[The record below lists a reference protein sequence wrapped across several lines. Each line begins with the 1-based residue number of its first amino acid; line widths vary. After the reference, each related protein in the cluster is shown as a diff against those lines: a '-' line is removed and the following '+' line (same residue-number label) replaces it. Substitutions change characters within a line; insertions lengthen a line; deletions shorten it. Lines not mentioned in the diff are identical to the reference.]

1 MSKFASL
8 LSGNIVVVG
17 GAAAVVVAGAA
28 AAIIGGV
35 FDRETPVPEPETP
48 VVAAPEA
55 EVVAAPEAEDAP
67 AAVPPIPETV
77 AAPALPAF
85 DVVRAEVDGTTLIA
99 GNGAPESE
107 ITVLMDEG
115 ELVVAKTDA
124 TGKFATFTMIAPSDA
139 PRVLQL
145 VQRREEGDLFSDA
158 TVILAPT
165 PKPEPAPAPEPE
177 APEPELVAEAADEP
191 VEQVEE
197 EPRAPTVLVQTKEG
211 VSVMQTPADKE
222 VAPEV
227 MASVA
232 LDAITYSESGDVELS
247 GRGGEDRFVRVY
259 LDNSP
264 VTTSRIAEDG
274 NWRMQLPQVD
284 SGVYTLRV
292 DEVDEEGAVVSRVE
306 TPFKRE
312 DQAVLQAAPKPDTPA
327 KVVTVQPGS
336 TLWAIAAERY
346 GSGTMYVRVFEAN
359 KDRIRDPDLI
369 FPGQVFDIPE

>member
-17 GAAAVVVAGAA
+17 GAVAVVVAGAA
-28 AAIIGGV
+28 AVIIGGV
-35 FDRETPVPEPETP
+35 FDKQAPVPTPEVP
-48 VVAAPEA
+48 SVAAPEA
-55 EVVAAPEAEDAP
+55 AAPEPVEPEPAP
-67 AAVPPIPETV
+67 EATP
-77 AAPALPAF
+77 APMLPAF

-99 GNGAPESE
+99 GNGAPKSE
-107 ITVLMDEG
+107 ITVLLDEA
-115 ELVVAKTDA
+115 ELIVAMTDGA
-124 TGKFATFTMIAPSDA
+124 GNFATFTTITPSDT

-145 VQRREEGDLFSDA
+145 VQRRQEGDLFSDA

-165 PKPEPAPAPEPE
+165 PEPE
-177 APEPELVAEAADEP
+177 VVAEAEVGGAPAAEP
-191 VEQVEE
+191 AGTVAKTPV
-197 EPRAPTVLVQTKEG
+197 APTVLVQTKEG
-211 VSVMQTPADKE
+211 VSVMQSASTLEA
-222 VAPEV
+222 APEV
-227 MASVA
+227 MANVA
-232 LDAITYSESGDVELS
+232 LDAISYSETGEVELS

-259 LDNSP
+259 LDNTP
-264 VTTSRIAEDG
+264 VTTSRIARNG

-284 SGVYTLRV
+284 SGIYTLRV
-292 DEVDEEGAVVSRVE
+292 DEVDDAGTVVSRVE

-312 DQAVLQAAPKPDTPA
+312 DQAILQANAAPDMPA